1 MRTKI
6 AIGGLI
12 AALAL
17 TLASSAYAM
26 PAHKERPKVFFGEF
40 VASRAEG
47 PITKENPATVKGHGE
62 AEFSVGPW
70 TWECEKL
77 KSTGAMEAERSETFW
92 TAIKFSGC
100 SGTRTLAKG
109 ITEHVKFKMGAGTVM
124 EFKANGSGQFGEN
137 SGELRV
143 KKGSTIIAKAKGGAC
158 KIELPQQY
166 IPVKAEVKPEHE
178 FEAVTYSNE
187 PPEPTAKKNIYPTGF
202 KQRLEIEWETAH
214 FLYYIPADNGSGC
227 EFSESAGNYNK
238 EMHRVELKGSFEGF
252 LEELEIK
259 NGEFEF
265 STTEA

>member
-77 KSTGAMEAERSETFW
+77 KSTGAME
-92 TAIKFSGC
+92 
-100 SGTRTLAKG
+100 
-109 ITEHVKFKMGAGTVM
+109 FKMGAGTVM